1 VSLLAGIRVLDLSR
15 VMSGPYCTALLADL
29 GAEVIKLE
37 TPGSG
42 DDSRRFGPFVNGAS
56 LYFALLNRGK
66 KSVAL
71 NLKHARARSLAQ
83 QLAAQADVVVENF
96 RPGVAARLGLDYA
109 TLGPSQPRLIYL
121 SISGFGQRGPFAAR
135 PAYDLI
141 VQAMSG
147 IMSITGQ
154 ADGPPTAIGES
165 LADVATGMFGAFAI
179 AGALFERSC
188 SGRGRHIDLAMFDSL
203 IAMQLTALSRLW
215 ATGTA
220 PERVGNRHPVTT
232 PVDCFRAADG
242 LVAIVVPSD
251 AHFRRLCEIMKQ
263 APLADDARFSDN
275 ASRAQHEA
283 ELKALIEQWST
294 GLPVEDLIAQCGKAD
309 IPAGPVWDLKQA
321 AGSEHANARSLFSR
335 VAHPAFGTLNYPPQP
350 ARFSALAAP
359 TPAREPLLGE
369 HTREVLR
376 ERLAL
381 ADAELDQLAR
391 DGAI

>member
-1 VSLLAGIRVLDLSR
+1 MTLLAGVRVLDLSR

-29 GAEVIKLE
+29 GAEVVKVE

-42 DDSRRFGPFVNGAS
+42 DDSRHFGPFVNGAS
-56 LYFALLNRGK
+56 VYFALLNRGK
-66 KSVAL
+66 KSISL
-71 NLKHARARSLAQ
+71 NLKHGRAKAIARG
-83 QLAAQADVVVENF
+83 LAAQSDVVVENF
-96 RPGVAARLGLDYA
+96 RPSVAARLGLDY
-109 TLGPSQPRLIYL
+109 PSLASANARLIYL
-121 SISGFGQRGPFAAR
+121 SISGFGQQGPFAAR

-179 AGALFERSC
+179 ASALFERSC

-251 AHFRRLCEIMKQ
+251 AHFRRLCATMTQ
-263 APLADDARFSDN
+263 
-275 ASRAQHEA
+275 
-283 ELKALIEQWST
+283 
-294 GLPVEDLIAQCGKAD
+294 
-309 IPAGPVWDLKQA
+309 
-321 AGSEHANARSLFSR
+321 
-335 VAHPAFGTLNYPPQP
+335 
-350 ARFSALAAP
+350 
-359 TPAREPLLGE
+359 
-369 HTREVLR
+369 
-376 ERLAL
+376 
-381 ADAELDQLAR
+381 
-391 DGAI
+391 